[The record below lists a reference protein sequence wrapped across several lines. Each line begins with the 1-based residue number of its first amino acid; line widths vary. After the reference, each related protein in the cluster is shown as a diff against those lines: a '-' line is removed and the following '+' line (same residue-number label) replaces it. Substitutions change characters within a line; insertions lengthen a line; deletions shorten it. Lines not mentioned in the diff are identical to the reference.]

1 VKDAA
6 ILAVLEKATDDGG
19 EPAPRHSR
27 VDEEFALLMTMCARV
42 ADAPPPATPAFTGSS
57 APVTARGLGGA
68 AENWRPVDGAVT
80 TGVSANGLAAPVTSA
95 EKTSFVTDVV
105 HKELGPMRIT
115 VERKDGA
122 VRVVFEVQD
131 PIARV
136 AVETQRAALLSSLYE
151 AGVKVAS
158 VVVSIRSGGIA
169 FAQRIT
175 TTKTKRLASD
185 PEPDV
190 GNDAPSPLN
199 LVG

>member
-1 VKDAA
+1 MKDAS
-6 ILAVLEKATDDGG
+6 ILAVLEKATDEGG
-19 EPAPRHSR
+19 EHAPRHSR

-42 ADAPPPATPAFTGSS
+42 ADAPAPATPPKLGTS
-57 APVTARGLGGA
+57 ASVTPMGLSGA

-80 TGVSANGLAAPVTSA
+80 TSLSASGLAPVAAT
-95 EKTSFVTDVV
+95 EKTSFTTEVA

-136 AVETQRAALLSSLYE
+136 AIETQRAALLSSLYA

-158 VVVSIRSGGIA
+158 VVVTVRSGGIA
-169 FAQRIT
+169 FAQRIV
-175 TTKTKRLASD
+175 TTKTKRAASE